1 MLNGIV
7 GQIKD
12 AVGDTGVLTNEFDMA
27 PYLRDWRGRK
37 TGKAQC
43 VVFPQSTAQ
52 VAQVVRIA
60 GEAGQAVFPQGGNT
74 GLCYG
79 AVPVGAD
86 NGIVIALHRM
96 SRIRHLDKAD
106 NAITVDAG
114 VVLSTIHHAAERIG
128 RTFPLHLGS
137 EGTAQIG
144 GLISTNAGGPNAL
157 RYGMTRELVY
167 GLEVVL
173 SNGEIIQDLSP
184 LRKNNAGYDL
194 KHLFIGAEGTLGI
207 ITGAS
212 LRLHPAIRSEAHAW
226 VAVPKLTAALALLQA
241 LQERFDTAILACELL
256 SRSQVDL
263 VLKHI
268 PRARTPFAATPDW
281 SVLIQLGSADAEE
294 DLKAKL
300 ETFLM
305 GIIESSTAKD
315 AIVAES
321 LSQSAAFWHVRHSV
335 SEANK
340 LEGHGLTHD
349 VSVKVSR
356 IPQFIEDCEALL
368 RDRFPGSYSVVTC
381 HLGDGNVHYIAM
393 FPRENWQELNTPS
406 DTEEDVQQAIHDIAM
421 KHGGSFS
428 AEHGIGRKL
437 TGEMKRLTSRNRY
450 DIMRKFKEIFDAKTT
465 LNPGV
470 IFGETE
476 RTAKL

>member
-7 GQIKD
+7 GKLKD
-12 AVGDTGVLTNEFDMA
+12 AIGDVGVMTNDFDMA
-27 PYLRDWRGRK
+27 PYLRDWRDRK
-37 TGKAQC
+37 SGKAEC
-43 VVFPQSTAQ
+43 VVFPQSTEQ

-60 GEAGQAVFPQGGNT
+60 GEAGRAIFLQGGNT

-79 AVPVGAD
+79 AVPAGAD
-86 NGIVIALHRM
+86 DGIVMALHRM
-96 SRIRHLDKAD
+96 SRIRDLDKAD

-114 VVLSTIHHAAERIG
+114 VVLSTIHDAAERIG

-157 RYGMTRELVY
+157 RYGTARDLVY

-173 SNGEIIQDLSP
+173 SNGEVIQDLSP

-212 LRLHPAIRSEAHAW
+212 LKLHPAIRSEANAW
-226 VAVPKLTAALALLQA
+226 LAIPKLTGALTLLEA
-241 LQERFDTAILACELL
+241 LQDRFDTAILACELL

-268 PRARTPFAATPDW
+268 PRTRTPFATTPDW

-294 DLKAKL
+294 DLNGKL

-305 GIIESSTAKD
+305 HVIESGTAED
-315 AIVAES
+315 AIVAQS
-321 LSQSAAFWHVRHSV
+321 LSQSAEFWHLRHSV

-340 LEGHGLTHD
+340 LEGYGLTHD
-349 VSVKVSR
+349 VAVKVSR
-356 IPQFIEDCEALL
+356 IPQFIGDCEALL
-368 RDRFPGSYSVVTC
+368 RERFPGAYPVVTC

-393 FPRENWQELNTPS
+393 FPHESWRELNNPS
-406 DTEEDVQQAIHDIAM
+406 NTEEEVQQAVHDIAM

-437 TGEMKRLTSRNRY
+437 TNELKRLTNRTRY
-450 DIMRKFKEIFDAKTT
+450 DVMRRVKDIFDAKTI

-470 IFGETE
+470 VFSETE
-476 RTAKL
+476 WSTKP